1 MTNREPRTLAEHF
14 CRQHLIAREQFEL
27 SMIARALNPNACA
40 LRRLLQLMP
49 ADYFASDLELMRH
62 VGEITSP
69 DELESVVVAFHAH
82 PISRRALRR
91 RIKVRL
97 SLPRLRRLVAQTFAR
112 SSGAAEAQSRLTA
125 A

>member
-1 MTNREPRTLAEHF
+1 MPHRSIPTFAELF
-14 CRQHLIAREQFEL
+14 CRQHFVTREQFEL
-27 SMIARALNPNACA
+27 TVIERALNPHASA
-40 LRRLLQLMP
+40 IRRLLQLMP
-49 ADYFASDLELMRH
+49 TEYFASDIELMRH
-62 VGEITSP
+62 VGQITSP
-69 DELESVVVAFHAH
+69 AELESVVIAFHAN

-112 SSGAAEAQSRLTA
+112 AGQLASQSRLTA